1 MDNNNY
7 ENLQDQS
14 EELNQNII
22 NKKNKQKNR
31 INSIFDKSN
40 NKEELEDNKVKF
52 QEEIVNSK
60 KSEKIKKLRCI
71 SVNDMIIQIEE

>member
-1 MDNNNY
+1 MDNNNEY
-7 ENLQDQS
+7 LQDQS

-22 NKKNKQKNR
+22 NQKNQQQNR

-40 NKEELEDNKVKF
+40 NKEELEDNKVKL

-71 SVNDMIIQIEE
+71 SVNDMITQIEE